1 MKTIGK
7 KKENIQFI
15 YVMIFLI
22 ACILMIFAL
31 KSPKSI
37 SSSIMIVTGLFLAI
51 YAMWIFI
58 DIIKTP
64 KIVIE
69 YNERDSTVII
79 KKNIIISISS
89 IKDVSYVKARSKGI
103 TYGWGK
109 IIIETNNVKY
119 QCNYVENCEQVAKM
133 LTKLMYKVEI

>member
-1 MKTIGK
+1 
-7 KKENIQFI
+7 
-15 YVMIFLI
+15 MIFLI
-22 ACILMIFAL
+22 ACILMIFAF
-31 KSPKSI
+31 KSPKAI

-69 YNERDSTVII
+69 YNERDSTIII

-103 TYGWGK
+103 TYGWG
-109 IIIETNNVKY
+109 
-119 QCNYVENCEQVAKM
+119 
-133 LTKLMYKVEI
+133 